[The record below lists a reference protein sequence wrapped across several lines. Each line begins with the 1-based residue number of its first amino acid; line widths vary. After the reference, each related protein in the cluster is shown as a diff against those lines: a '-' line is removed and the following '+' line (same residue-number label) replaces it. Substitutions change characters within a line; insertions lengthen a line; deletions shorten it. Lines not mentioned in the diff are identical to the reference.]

1 MRRSESLLLFP
12 LLLSL
17 SPGCAPQPAPG
28 RTAPRAEAAPKAAS
42 APPPAVAAPPR
53 IEGPCEPKPAST
65 APRSLAA
72 VGPAT
77 RATAGAPHCR
87 VERVPLGPGLV
98 GDGVRLGVGPLGA
111 VACWPKD
118 GDHVSVRLL
127 DAEGNARGAV
137 WTSAAYPWLRGCEV
151 LVGKTSALVLVHS
164 GRAVEERQ
172 WFGLFLDEKGTLVA
186 DTLLDLDGQRGI
198 EVSATRDDGG
208 YLLVQLP
215 PTASNRDVPPFTL
228 PWLEVSAA
236 QPRACATHVET
247 KLFAPAVHRVQWESG
262 GAAALRFQAL
272 DRPNTGFLESWYTVS
287 PGTSATPAASPSAPS
302 VEKADGEELDLVYS
316 HKGLQRIVGRFKE
329 GAALDVPAELGIID
343 LRPFAGDV
351 FAVRN
356 PVWTGRR
363 YLVPLPMAA
372 DGTAPFLSV
381 DCTPP

>member
-28 RTAPRAEAAPKAAS
+28 RTAPRAEAAPKAARAQAPAVS
-42 APPPAVAAPPR
+42 APSR
-53 IEGPCEPKPAST
+53 IEGPCKPTPAST

-72 VGPAT
+72 IGPAT

-127 DAEGNARGAV
+127 DAEGKARGAV

-151 LVGKTSALVLVHS
+151 LVGSTSALVLVHS

-172 WFGLFLDEKGTLVA
+172 WFGLFLDAQGTLVA
-186 DTLLDLDGQRGI
+186 DTLLDLDGQNSV
-198 EVSATRDDGG
+198 EVSAARDDGG

-215 PTASNRDVPPFTL
+215 PTSSERDVKPFAFQ
-228 PWLEVSAA
+228 WLEVSAA
-236 QPRACATHVET
+236 QPRACATHT
-247 KLFAPAVHRVQWESG
+247 KTNLFAPTVHRVQWESG
-262 GAAALRFQAL
+262 GGAALRFRAL
-272 DRPNTGFLESWYTVS
+272 DRPDTHFLESWYTVS
-287 PGTSATPAASPSAPS
+287 PGTGVTPAAPPSAPS
-302 VEKADGEELDLVYS
+302 VEKVDGEELDLVFS
-316 HKGLQRIVGRFKE
+316 HVGLQRIVGRFKE
-329 GAALDVPAELGIID
+329 GALLNIPPELEIID
-343 LRPFAGDV
+343 LRPVSGDV

-363 YLVPLPMAA
+363 YLVPLPMAG
-372 DGTAPFLSV
+372 DGSASVLSV